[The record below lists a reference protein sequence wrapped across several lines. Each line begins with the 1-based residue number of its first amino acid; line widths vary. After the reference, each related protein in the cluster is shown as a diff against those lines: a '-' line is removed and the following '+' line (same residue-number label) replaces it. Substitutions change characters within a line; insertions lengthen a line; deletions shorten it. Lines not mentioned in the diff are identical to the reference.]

1 MMKRTRYLTLV
12 GVTAVAAC
20 LMTAA
25 SRAGAAAGAWA
36 NDPVWHDGLVE
47 KAVYSASRVVYD
59 KPRAYEAI
67 FFTNKEQ
74 HDTRTLTKADKSG
87 DTLEVWKLNQVEV
100 IPTPNYDY
108 KYVTTAHHTA
118 AGLIL
123 TRLDCGS
130 QEFCGTSFKLY
141 QSRLT
146 DVRSDSRS
154 WDYFGFSY
162 MPEAGRV
169 SAVVRDRGGRGLV
182 PFNSLPLWLR
192 DFDFA
197 KREPVKFLML
207 PDQKSNRAT
216 AHEPVQAEVRYA
228 GEEADAHK
236 LELHVAGKL
245 VGTYWMAKDPAKRHI
260 MLKYRGADGQQYD
273 MKSVERV
280 NYWTIKE

>member
-1 MMKRTRYLTLV
+1 MRFALLAFIVVMATA
-12 GVTAVAAC
+12 GVV
-20 LMTAA
+20 
-25 SRAGAAAGAWA
+25 RAQSWA
-36 NDPVWHDGLVE
+36 DDPVWHDGLVE
-47 KAVYSASRVVYD
+47 KATYAASRVVYD

-74 HDTRTLTKADKSG
+74 HDTRTLTKAQKSG
-87 DTLEVWKLNQVEV
+87 ETIEVWKLNQVEV

-108 KYVTTAHHTA
+108 KYVTTAHHTVQ
-118 AGLIL
+118 GLVL

-130 QEFCGTSFKLY
+130 QEFCGTSFKQY
-141 QSRLT
+141 QSRLS

-169 SAVVRDRGGRGLV
+169 SAVVRDGGGRGGRGVV

-216 AHEPVQAEVRYA
+216 PHEPVDAEVRYG
-228 GEEADAHK
+228 GEEGDAYK
-236 LELHVAGKL
+236 LELHAGGKL
-245 VGTYWMAKDPAKRHI
+245 AGTYWMAKDPKRLHI
-260 MLKYRGADGQQYD
+260 MTKYRGAEGQQYD
-273 MKSVERV
+273 LKSLERV
-280 NYWTIKE
+280 NYWTVRE